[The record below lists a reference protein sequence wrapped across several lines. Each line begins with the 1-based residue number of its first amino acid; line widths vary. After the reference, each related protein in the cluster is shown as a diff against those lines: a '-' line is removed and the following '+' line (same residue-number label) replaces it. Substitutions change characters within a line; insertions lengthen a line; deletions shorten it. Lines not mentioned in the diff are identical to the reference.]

1 MSKCQVVED
10 MGFFLV
16 SSINYFIVVRRM
28 LNVCH
33 AISPDFYEDVSIMFC
48 FVDVDVHLSSIFC
61 SAVRTI

>member
-28 LNVCH
+28 LNV
-33 AISPDFYEDVSIMFC
+33 
-48 FVDVDVHLSSIFC
+48 FVMLLALTSM
-61 SAVRTI
+61 RT